1 MGTPIILVLLI
12 AVTAL
17 VSFKGFKDYSF
28 FSKYEFHIG
37 SILKGEKYRM
47 ISSAFLHGDLMHLAF
62 NMFTLFMFA
71 PIVNQVFGSVYF
83 LILYFGSLIVGSA
96 LTLYFYKNNYN
107 YRAIGASGAVMGIV
121 YAAILINPEMK
132 LFLLLIPIPIPAYLF
147 GIGYLFY
154 SIYGMKANKD
164 NIGHAA
170 HFGGALGG
178 LVLTLVRA
186 PQLLESQPLIIG
198 LLLIPI
204 AVLLYMVKSKR
215 I

>member
-1 MGTPIILVLLI
+1 
-12 AVTAL
+12 
-17 VSFKGFKDYSF
+17 
-28 FSKYEFHIG
+28 
-37 SILKGEKYRM
+37 M

-71 PIVNQVFGSVYF
+71 PLVIHVFGSIYFLVVYF
-83 LILYFGSLIVGSA
+83 VSLLLGNV
-96 LTLYFYKNNYN
+96 LTMYFYKNNYN
-107 YRAIGASGAVMGIV
+107 YRAIGASGAVMGAV

-132 LFLLLIPIPIPAYLF
+132 LFLLFIPIPIPAYLF
-147 GIGYLFY
+147 GMGYLFY
-154 SIYGMKANKD
+154 SIYGMKANRD

-186 PQLLESQPLIIG
+186 PQLIESEPLIIG

-204 AVLLYMVKSKR
+204 AVLFYMVKSKR

>member
-1 MGTPIILVLLI
+1 MTTPIILVLLI
-12 AVTAL
+12 AITAL
-17 VSFKGFKDYSF
+17 ISFKGFKDYSF
-28 FSKYEFHIG
+28 FSKFEFHVG

-71 PIVNQVFGSVYF
+71 PLVIHVFGSLYF
-83 LILYFGSLIVGSA
+83 LLVYFGSLVLGGI

-132 LFLLLIPIPIPAYLF
+132 LFLLFIPIPIPAYVF

-154 SIYGMKANKD
+154 SIYGMKANRD

-178 LVLTLVRA
+178 LIMTLVRV
-186 PQLLESQPLIIG
+186 PQLIESEPLIIG

-204 AVLLYMVKSKR
+204 VVLFYMVKSKR